1 MPKARIKLPAE
12 LDGLLRSTLEKI
24 IQEANLGREDTI
36 IATRYIIEQVPQIDI
51 AVELGVERSTI
62 SQRLK
67 RIIPRLAATA
77 RKIA

>member
-1 MPKARIKLPAE
+1 MPKARIKLPPE
-12 LDGLLRSTLEKI
+12 LGELLKSDLERVI
-24 IQEANLGREDTI
+24 REANLGREDTV
-36 IATRYIIEQVPQIDI
+36 IATKYIIEQVPQIDI
-51 AVELGVERSTI
+51 AVELGVERTTI

>member
-1 MPKARIKLPAE
+1 MPKARIKLPPE
-12 LDGLLRSTLEKI
+12 LGELLKSDLERVI
-24 IQEANLGREDTI
+24 REANLGREDTV
-36 IATRYIIEQVPQIDI
+36 IATKYIIEQVQQIDI
-51 AVELGVERSTI
+51 AVELGVERTTI

>member
-1 MPKARIKLPAE
+1 MPKARIKLPPE
-12 LDGLLRSTLEKI
+12 LGELLKSDLERVI
-24 IQEANLGREDTI
+24 REANLGREDTV
-36 IATRYIIEQVPQIDI
+36 IATKYIIEQVPQIDI
-51 AVELGVERSTI
+51 AVEFGVERTTI